1 VALRS
6 LTVKDAAYFELLAG
20 AGANIVRAAH
30 MLEKMFE
37 VWPEDTGLARDI
49 LKAEQ
54 EGDRITQEIVR
65 KLNSEPSQR
74 LETADVYALATQLD
88 DIVDDIEEAAD
99 FMGLYKIEAPMDQ
112 GYALTRILARSCEQ
126 LSAALTNLREFEDLE
141 AYLVEIHRLENEGD
155 RVWREALASLFSD
168 GIDPMVV
175 IRWKDI
181 FGVLERAIDST
192 ETSAHLIESITVKQ
206 SS

>member
-6 LTVKDAAYFELLAG
+6 LTAKDAAYFELLAE

-65 KLNSEPSQR
+65 KLNAEPSQR

-112 GYALTRILARSCEQ
+112 GYALTGILARSCEQ
-126 LSAALTNLREFEDLE
+126 LSAALTNLREFEELE
-141 AYLVEIHRLENEGD
+141 GYLVEIHRLENEGD
-155 RVWREALASLFSD
+155 RVWREALASLFSN

-206 SS
+206 ST